1 MVDDLPNLSGMK
13 AAWETYL
20 SAIGVST
27 LAAASRSVLSEDR
40 RSWKGFTR
48 GLILAI
54 FGSYIIGQALQD
66 QLASHAISEGSYH
79 ALVGITG
86 FIADDLFMLLLKIMK
101 IITDNPRKV
110 LDMFLDWLTTFRSKD

>member
-1 MVDDLPNLSGMK
+1 MK